1 MDSIDPGE
9 ANSSNQMT
17 PQHATTPHVSPSVT
31 GEPATDAVDAKTNP
45 KPPAASGPPTLPST
59 PKGPDWWLMMKA
71 FFKQGKRI
79 ASFAPSSRFMAR
91 KILDGIDWEK
101 TKHIVELGAGTGPI
115 TAEMV
120 KRAKPHTK
128 LIVIELDPTLCS
140 RLRDRFRDT
149 PNVDVV
155 LGDATKFGELLTE
168 RGIPHVDHVLS
179 GLPLPSFP
187 PLARD
192 AILETSARTLT
203 PDGTF
208 RQLTIMP
215 LIYYKLY
222 RRYFEDVRFRFVPFN
237 LPPGGVYVCRGYRG
251 AVTN

>member
-1 MDSIDPGE
+1 
-9 ANSSNQMT
+9 MT
-17 PQHATTPHVSPSVT
+17 QLTGTPHPAPAA
-31 GEPATDAVDAKTNP
+31 PATEAKMNP
-45 KPPAASGPPTLPST
+45 KPPSRT

-71 FFKQGKRI
+71 FLTQGKRI

-91 KILDGIDWEK
+91 KILDGIDWNK
-101 TKHIVELGAGTGPI
+101 TRTIVELGAGTGPI
-115 TAEMV
+115 TAAMV
-120 KRAKPHTK
+120 KAARPDTK
-128 LIVIELDPTLCS
+128 LVVIELDPTLCG

-155 LGDATKFGELLTE
+155 LGDATKFGELLAE
-168 RGIPHVDHVLS
+168 RGIPKVDHVLS

-187 PLARD
+187 AQARD
-192 AILETSARTLT
+192 AILEMSARTIA
-203 PDGTF
+203 DGGTF
-208 RQLTIMP
+208 RQLTVMP

-251 AVTN
+251 GPVPTK